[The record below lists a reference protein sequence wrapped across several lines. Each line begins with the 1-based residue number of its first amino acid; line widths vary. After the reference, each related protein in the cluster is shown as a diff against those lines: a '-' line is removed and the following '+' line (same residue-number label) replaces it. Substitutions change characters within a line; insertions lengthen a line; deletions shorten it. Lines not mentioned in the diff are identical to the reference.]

1 MLGRPKT
8 KEAPKAHLKGRTPR
22 IGLFIWMAIASA
34 VGLMAAFWQLMEKL
48 AILKNKDIALSC
60 NLNDVFS
67 CSNVLN
73 AHQSSIFGPP
83 NSVIGIIMFT
93 FFLSIGIVGLSGS
106 KIANKLAL
114 AVQGLA
120 LFMLGFTLWF
130 LFQSTYRIQSICIFC
145 LFIGTAVLIIN
156 GAILRHN
163 ANFSQRLRRFTY
175 HGADL
180 FVWALIWLVV
190 AFAMALK
197 FS

>member
-1 MLGRPKT
+1 MKNRK
-8 KEAPKAHLKGRTPR
+8 
-22 IGLFIWMAIASA
+22 LFIWMSAASA
-34 VGLMAAFWQLMEKL
+34 VGLIASFWQLMEKL
-48 AILKNKDIALSC
+48 AILKNKDVVLSC

-73 AHQSSIFGPP
+73 AHQASVFGPP

-93 FFLSIGIVGLSGS
+93 FFLGIAVVGLTGS
-106 KIANKLAL
+106 KLAKKLAL

-145 LFIGTAVLIIN
+145 LFIGTAVLVIN
-156 GAILRHN
+156 GAMLRHN
-163 ANFSQRLRRFTY
+163 AQFNQKLRRLTY
-175 HGADL
+175 RGADL
-180 FVWALIWLVV
+180 FGLALIWLVV
-190 AFAMALK
+190 AFAMASK

>member
-1 MLGRPKT
+1 MKT
-8 KEAPKAHLKGRTPR
+8 SKFWWMTGASA
-22 IGLFIWMAIASA
+22 IGLA
-34 VGLMAAFWQLMEKL
+34 AAFWQLMEKL

-67 CSNVLN
+67 CANVLN
-73 AHQSSIFGPP
+73 AQQSSVFGPP
-83 NSVIGIIMFT
+83 NSVIGIIMFS
-93 FFLSIGIVGLSGS
+93 FFLSIGIVGLTGS
-106 KIANKLAL
+106 KLAKKLAL

-156 GAILRHN
+156 GVMLRHN
-163 ANFSQRLRRFTY
+163 AHFSQKLRRLTLR
-175 HGADL
+175 GADL
-180 FVWALIWLVV
+180 FGLALIWLVV
-190 AFAMALK
+190 AFAMILK